1 MIFERE
7 KHRSAAPYM
16 CPSRVTDKPGT
27 RPDWESNLQPFGVWD
42 DAPNHWATR
51 PGLWQ
56 TFTAHLLCARPWGYG
71 QSKTDKMTFKRSRP
85 DAGRMQ
91 KRPLPTVGC
100 LPELSRA
107 ALGDQRLCCI
117 PPVGVYTRINHLT
130 ECMQA
135 VCLQSGYF
143 SAGMLT
149 CSRKSR
155 DEDQ

>member
-107 ALGDQRLCCI
+107 ALGDQRLCCN
-117 PPVGVYTRINHLT
+117 PTCGCVHPDKSSNGMHASRML
-130 ECMQA
+130 A
-135 VCLQSGYF
+135 VWVLFCRDVNLQQ
-143 SAGMLT
+143 
-149 CSRKSR
+149 KV
-155 DEDQ
+155 